1 MIVVVVDT
9 REDESC
15 HGSEVMFDLEK
26 ITIIKRVELGKN

>member
-1 MIVVVVDT
+1 MIVAAVYT

-15 HGSEVMFDLEK
+15 HGSEATFDLEK